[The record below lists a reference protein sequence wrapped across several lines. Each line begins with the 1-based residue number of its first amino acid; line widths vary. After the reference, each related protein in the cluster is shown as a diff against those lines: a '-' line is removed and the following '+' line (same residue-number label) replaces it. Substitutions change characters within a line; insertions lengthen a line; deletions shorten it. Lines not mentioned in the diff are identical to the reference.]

1 MKKGLLFL
9 GLMIGMFSVASA
21 NIVTVKDTAALR
33 EYVGHY
39 KFTDGSVV
47 PDVTVSME
55 DTVLSI
61 TSSAGASAMQKLGED
76 LYTIV
81 QFEGSTAKFNR
92 DSNKKV
98 IGISIKAMGY
108 ELEGV
113 KDAAPASLSELAK
126 YFQKRKELSTNS
138 K

>member
-1 MKKGLLFL
+1 MKKGLLFI
-9 GLMIGMFSVASA
+9 GLVIGLFSVASA
-21 NIVTVKDTAALR
+21 NTISVKDTAALR
-33 EYVGHY
+33 AYVGHY
-39 KFTDGSVV
+39 KFADGSVV
-47 PDVTVSME
+47 PEVTVTIE

-61 TSSAGASAMQKLGED
+61 TSSAGASAMEKIGED

-81 QFEGSTAKFNR
+81 QFQGSTAKFNR
-92 DSNKKV
+92 DSDKKV

-113 KDAAPASLSELAK
+113 KDATPASLSEIAK
-126 YFQKRKELSTNS
+126 YFQKRKEITTNT

>member
-21 NIVTVKDTAALR
+21 NTVSVKDTAALR

-47 PDVTVSME
+47 PDVTVTIE

-61 TSSAGASAMQKLGED
+61 TSTAGASAMEKIGED

-81 QFEGSTAKFNR
+81 QFQGSTAKFNR
-92 DSNKKV
+92 DSDKKV

-113 KDAAPASLSELAK
+113 KDAAPASLSEIAK
-126 YFQKRKELSTNS
+126 FFQKRKKIVTNS